1 MKEWKGAYS
10 MSDTIRLAAAEDAT
24 TVRDILF
31 RAYEPIRKLELK
43 WPAANATVEL
53 VAANIQRNECYVLE
67 QDGDIAATLTYS
79 LEGEVRDVTALP
91 FIKWFAVDP
100 LLQARGL
107 GTKLMD
113 WVERSVILGQHRA
126 PAVTLATAARHPWLA
141 DMYRRN
147 GYASILDF
155 DPKNGD
161 GVMHLMRK
169 ILDPALYEVYI
180 LEHPEDLASI
190 HDRPRPVS

>member
-1 MKEWKGAYS
+1 
-10 MSDTIRLAAAEDAT
+10 MSNSIRLAADEDAAA
-24 TVRDILF
+24 VRDVLF
-31 RAYEPIRKLELK
+31 RAYEPIRQLELK

-67 QDGDIAATLTYS
+67 QDGAIVATLTYS

-100 LLQARGL
+100 LLQSRGL
-107 GTKLMD
+107 GAKLLD
-113 WVERSVILGQHRA
+113 WVERSVLLGQHRA

-141 DMYRRN
+141 DMYRRY

-161 GVMHLMRK
+161 GMMHLMRK
-169 ILDPALYEVYI
+169 ILDPALYEAYI
-180 LEHPEDLASI
+180 LAHPEDLASI
-190 HDRPRPVS
+190 HDRPRPAALD